1 MFGICKQLQFISC
14 YKLLS
19 SEEVLHFNIP
29 LFVSNKCF
37 QAIVDS
43 ENGWIPEGERQM
55 TERITQNQNIQ
66 RVVNEFINVL
76 SDMGFQ
82 RPDIEEAVEDII
94 NLGTCLRDIHVKY

>member
-1 MFGICKQLQFISC
+1 
-14 YKLLS
+14 
-19 SEEVLHFNIP
+19 
-29 LFVSNKCF
+29 
-37 QAIVDS
+37 
-43 ENGWIPEGERQM
+43 M